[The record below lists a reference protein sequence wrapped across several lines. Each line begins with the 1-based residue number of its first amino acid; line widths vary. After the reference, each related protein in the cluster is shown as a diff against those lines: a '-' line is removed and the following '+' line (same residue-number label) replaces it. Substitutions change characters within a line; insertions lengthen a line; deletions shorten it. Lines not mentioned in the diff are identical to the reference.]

1 MLHSEASN
9 SDIWEPTH
17 THTQSSLSLTHITP
31 PPTLPIIISAQLN
44 WKDEH
49 QSFRWYPVGQDWVA
63 VNGVSHG
70 GWLAVGKDGSHGP
83 AIWWEMSECQTWW
96 GGCNPSRMHGLSPQ
110 GWFHLY
116 KATVSLAHSQHLA
129 YTGEP
134 LIDFLGLHC
143 ICATTRFVW
152 CVVDLAVRWFELVGC
167 RLVVT
172 NMPGCLNVRIQT
184 A

>member
-110 GWFHLY
+110 GWFPLY
-116 KATVSLAHSQHLA
+116 KATVYLAHAQHLQYISPTPENLALIFWA
-129 YTGEP
+129 YIVFALLLVLCDVL
-134 LIDFLGLHC
+134 LIWQSD
-143 ICATTRFVW
+143 
-152 CVVDLAVRWFELVGC
+152 DLS
-167 RLVVT
+167 
-172 NMPGCLNVRIQT
+172 
-184 A
+184 